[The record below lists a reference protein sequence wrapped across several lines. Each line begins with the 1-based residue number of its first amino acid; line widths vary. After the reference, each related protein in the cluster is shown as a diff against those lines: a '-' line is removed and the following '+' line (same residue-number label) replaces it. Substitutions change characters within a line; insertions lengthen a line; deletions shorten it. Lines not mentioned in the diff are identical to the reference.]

1 MTIHNL
7 KFQGVW
13 DMQSIKNITGL
24 PDYYFTPDKME
35 LYGDANYL
43 KGGLVYADA
52 LTTVSPTYAEEIK
65 TPFYGENLDGLMCA
79 RANDLR
85 GIVNGLDY
93 QEWNPETDGRIYQTY
108 TADGFCNGKAKNK
121 EALQKELGLPQKKKA
136 NFSTSS

>member
-1 MTIHNL
+1 
-7 KFQGVW
+7 
-13 DMQSIKNITGL
+13 
-24 PDYYFTPDKME
+24 ME

-93 QEWNPETDGRIYQTY
+93 QEWNPVSIRTDRSKRY
-108 TADGFCNGKAKNK
+108 TVRYASAMKRQKTKQHCRKNLDCRK
-121 EALQKELGLPQKKKA
+121 DTKDALMIGIVSRLTDQKGI
-136 NFSTSS
+136 